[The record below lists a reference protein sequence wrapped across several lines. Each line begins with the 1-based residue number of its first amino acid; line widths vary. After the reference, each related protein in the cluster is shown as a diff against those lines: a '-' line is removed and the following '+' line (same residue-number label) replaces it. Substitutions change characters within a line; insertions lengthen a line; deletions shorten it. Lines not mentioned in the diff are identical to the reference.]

1 MLYSFFTVKERMT
14 ILTQLRNLRRGR
26 LFDMDGIKGKLVY
39 CNACRARVRLEPR
52 TVTILDRTFTQS
64 VESDWAPTTLVRVI
78 KKEHN
83 T

>member
-39 CNACRARVRLEPR
+39 CNSCRARVRLEPQ
-52 TVTILDRTFTQS
+52 TVRILDRTFTRD
-64 VESDWAPTTLVRVI
+64 VESDWAPTTLVRVTN
-78 KKEHN
+78 KERP
-83 T
+83 

>member
-1 MLYSFFTVKERMT
+1 MT
-14 ILTQLRNLRRGR
+14 TLTQLRNLRSGR
-26 LFDMDGIKGKLVY
+26 LFELDGTRGKLLY

-52 TVTILDRTFTQS
+52 TVTIGDRAFTQT